1 MENKTLLSIEPEDIS
16 PNPHNPRLVFD
27 EEGMLELKKA
37 ISKVGILVP
46 LTVYKNE
53 RTVPKTTYI
62 LLDVDSHLKLTRF
75 TV

>member
-16 PNPHNPRLVFD
+16 PNPHNTRLVFD
-27 EEGMLELKKA
+27 EEGMLELKKF

-53 RTVPKTTYI
+53 RIVPKTTYI
-62 LLDVDSHLKLTRF
+62 LLDVDYHLKLTRF